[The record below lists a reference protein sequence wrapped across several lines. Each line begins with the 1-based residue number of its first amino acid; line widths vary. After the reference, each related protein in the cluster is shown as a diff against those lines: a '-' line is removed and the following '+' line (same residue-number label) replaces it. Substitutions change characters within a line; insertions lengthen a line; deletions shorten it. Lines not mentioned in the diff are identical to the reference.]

1 MIWPVGF
8 KSYRFFPSIQ
18 NPQIYIPYY
27 SEIIDNGTEPSFHVY
42 SEEGIDVVRRSC
54 SSAWIEVLLQIR
66 QHIPTFVFDSQ
77 MNGID
82 FFGLTIEEVSQAI
95 HQLPGAT
102 FFNVPPSGPSPVAI
116 HVSNAITVVQS
127 QWHPACTGYF
137 MDETTTTI
145 DPTIINPI
153 FSHHSQDTCSYCYYC
168 HMPGI
173 SFSFFLI

>member
-8 KSYRFFPSIQ
+8 KSYRLFPSILNSQ
-18 NPQIYIPYY
+18 TNIPYY
-27 SEIIDNGTEPSFHVY
+27 SEIIDNGVEPSFHVY
-42 SEEGIDVVRRSC
+42 SEEGIDIKRRSC
-54 SSAWIEVLLQIR
+54 SAAWIEALVQIQ
-66 QHIPTFVFDSQ
+66 QHVSTFVIDSQ
-77 MNGID
+77 INGIEY
-82 FFGLTIEEVSQAI
+82 FGLTIEEVSQAI
-95 HQLPGAT
+95 HQLPGAA
-102 FFNVPPSGPSPVAI
+102 FFNVPPSGPSPAAI
-116 HVSNAITVVQS
+116 HVSNAMTVLQS

-173 SFSFFLI
+173 SLSFFLI